1 MKKKRFDYIEDSLV
15 FHKNLFPNEALFNEV
30 MNFNEKFVSK
40 WIRLVL
46 IFSIYLAVVFFISLE
61 LDEGIRY
68 IFGTTLIYLDFV
80 LLILSILYIYKDR
93 RLIFRKQINEI
104 KADEVKY
111 KYQIILH
118 ENYRKYN
125 KKWNIIY
132 SIVLIITFYFSLS
145 LFISDLIKT
154 KNTSYGPI
162 FILFV
167 GLILFVIPTYL
178 LNMSSY
184 KKLRIKLRKIEQLIK
199 QDNNI

>member
-1 MKKKRFDYIEDSLV
+1 MNKKKFSYLEESLTM
-15 FHKNLFPNEALFNEV
+15 HKNLFPNEKLFNEV
-30 MNFNEKFVSK
+30 IRSNEKFVRK
-40 WIRLVL
+40 WIKL
-46 IFSIYLAVVFFISLE
+46 ILLFSLYFSAILFISLE
-61 LDEGIRY
+61 LDESVRY

>member
-1 MKKKRFDYIEDSLV
+1 MNKKKFSYLEESLTM
-15 FHKNLFPNEALFNEV
+15 HKNLFPNEKLFNEV
-30 MNFNEKFVSK
+30 IRFNEKFARK
-40 WIRLVL
+40 WIKL
-46 IFSIYLAVVFFISLE
+46 ILLFSLYFSSILFISLE
-61 LDEGIRY
+61 LDESVRY
-68 IFGTTLIYLDFV
+68 IFGTSLMYLGLVFLV
-80 LLILSILYIYKDR
+80 LSILYIYKER
-93 RLIFRKQINEI
+93 RLVFKKQINEI
-104 KADEVKY
+104 KANEEMY

-118 ENYRKYN
+118 EDYRKYN

>member
-1 MKKKRFDYIEDSLV
+1 MNKKKFSYLEESLTM
-15 FHKNLFPNEALFNEV
+15 HKNLFPNEKLFNEV
-30 MNFNEKFVSK
+30 IRSNEKFVRK
-40 WIRLVL
+40 WIKL
-46 IFSIYLAVVFFISLE
+46 ILLFSLYFSAILFISLE
-61 LDEGIRY
+61 LDESVRY

-167 GLILFVIPTYL
+167 IPTYL